1 MMTLKPLLLLPLCF
15 MAACSSASLPSNKVS
30 APVNNAESTPPS
42 SLAAQSQP
50 ADQNLSDEEL
60 VSYARKYL
68 GTRYVWG
75 GSTPKGFDCSGY
87 IQYVYRHFDID
98 IPRTTAAYPSL
109 YDQAVSID
117 NAQVGDIIVF
127 TGTNPNIRQPGHAGI
142 VTQVGDGKLS
152 FIHSSS
158 SKKHFGVTETN
169 YYQSGYPKRFLKIV
183 RVQ

>member
-1 MMTLKPLLLLPLCF
+1 MTLKPLLLLPLCL
-15 MAACSSASLPSNKVS
+15 MAACSSASLPSSKVS
-30 APVNNAESTPPS
+30 APVNNAQSTPQS

-50 ADQNLSDEEL
+50 SEQRLSDEEL

-68 GTRYVWG
+68 GTRYIWG

-127 TGTNPNIRQPGHAGI
+127 TGTDPSTRRPGHAGI
-142 VTQVGDGKLS
+142 ITQVGKGKLH

-158 SKKHFGVTETN
+158 SKRHFGVTETD
-169 YYQSGYPKRFLKIV
+169 YYNSGYPKRFSKLV